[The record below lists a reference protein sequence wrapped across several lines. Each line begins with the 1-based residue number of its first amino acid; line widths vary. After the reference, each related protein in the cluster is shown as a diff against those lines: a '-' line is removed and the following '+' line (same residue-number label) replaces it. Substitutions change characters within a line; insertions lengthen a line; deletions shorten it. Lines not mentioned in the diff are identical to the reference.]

1 MLELLNNGDRMF
13 FNNGNR
19 KINFQRLG
27 EDLNECVNDKLIIRV
42 GRYDGNYYD
51 EDKTFKR
58 IKGEFFIKTNY
69 DTIFRVVSDDSS
81 IIDDFDII
89 DSNAI
94 ITPINKEIENS
105 ISYTVDVSNKESL
118 RAYFP
123 NDKVG
128 IEMFE
133 CVQSLPV
140 RFRQDAVD
148 TFDSFFDSNGI
159 VKETWNL
166 KDVSKTWTYFL
177 ENIIQDMT
185 DEEQRIYGF

>member
-1 MLELLNNGDRMF
+1 MRWYLLELLNNGDRMF

-94 ITPINKEIENS
+94 ITPINK
-105 ISYTVDVSNKESL
+105 
-118 RAYFP
+118 
-123 NDKVG
+123 
-128 IEMFE
+128 
-133 CVQSLPV
+133 
-140 RFRQDAVD
+140 
-148 TFDSFFDSNGI
+148 
-159 VKETWNL
+159 
-166 KDVSKTWTYFL
+166 
-177 ENIIQDMT
+177 
-185 DEEQRIYGF
+185 